1 MWKIV
6 VKNRPNVSND
16 CFQCSGEQNPICDET
31 NQSKLSYSC
40 YRIDE
45 YKIDFGELV
54 ISSQYIISEWQIEFC
69 LMIVDTSKVENNFVY
84 S

>member
-16 CFQCSGEQNPICDET
+16 CFQCSGEHYPICDET

-69 LMIVDTSKVENNFVY
+69 LMIVDTSKVENNFV
-84 S
+84 